1 MAASESF
8 FQRLTRLFR
17 SGPAIQRRVKGYD
30 TRSYYNS
37 QLIQGNYGYRASAP
51 FGFGRENSPF
61 SVLGSYGILDRMARY
76 AEFSEMEYTPEIAT
90 AMDIYAD
97 EIVGGDDRG
106 KSFHIYSNNAEIKRT
121 LDDLFY
127 DVLNVEFNLKT
138 WCRNLIKYGDFF
150 LYNEV
155 MPDIGIINVTPMSVN
170 EVEREEGFDPEDPY
184 AVRFKWL
191 TRGNKYLENWQ
202 VSHFRIL
209 SNDLF
214 LPYGTSVLESARRIW
229 RQLTMLEDAMLVYRV
244 VRSPERR
251 VFYIDVGNIDP
262 NDVPSYMEAA
272 KATLRSRGVMDKE
285 TGREDQRLNAMSVL
299 DDYFIPVRGNQQGT
313 KVETLAG
320 ATHATAT
327 EDVEYIQSK
336 MFAALKVPKPY
347 MNFDE
352 NLSAKASLSQM
363 DVRFSR
369 TIQSFQKIIIAEL
382 NKVAMIHLFSKGFD
396 GADLINFEL
405 KLSNPSSVALQQKLE
420 LWDVKFATGGSAKET
435 GLVDTLWIQKNIL
448 ELTEE
453 EINSIKKGLRTDRLA
468 EMELEALEPVEY
480 DYSQPAKTTDPF
492 DPTNYEVPGSDVPKE
507 PMPDDND
514 PETHSSDV
522 GLSNFRS
529 YDEEGNQVV
538 VDLEPGRT
546 PIRATPFLTR
556 HKRNRK
562 RRVGV
567 SKGRFNTAMPDI
579 AAMLSPKNKY
589 TKDIYGQK
597 TESVEKA
604 EEVLKDYSIQIDP
617 NFGREMQS
625 MFEKMRST
633 LGIGK
638 SDLLTEQ
645 DEIELEI
652 ETAEDEDALILE
664 VTNNQIDLEEESELE
679 TIEESSLAEVFNADD

>member
-1 MAASESF
+1 MASPESF

-30 TRSYYNS
+30 SRSYYNS
-37 QLIQGNYGYRASAP
+37 KLIQGNYGYRASAP

-106 KSFHIYSNNAEIKRT
+106 KAFHIYSANSEIKQE

-127 DVLNVEFNLKT
+127 DILNIEFNLKP
-138 WCRNLIKYGDFF
+138 WCRNLIKHGDFF

-155 MPDIGIINVTPMSVN
+155 LPDIGIVNVTPIAVN
-170 EVEREEGFDPEDPY
+170 EIEREEGYDLEDPY

-202 VSHFRIL
+202 VSHFRVL

-214 LPYGTSVLESARRIW
+214 LPYGTSILEAARRIW
-229 RQLTMLEDAMLVYRV
+229 RQLTMLEDAMLVYRI

-272 KATLRSRGVMDKE
+272 KATLRSRGVVDKE

-299 DDYFIPVRGNQQGT
+299 DDYFIPVRGNNQGT
-313 KVETLAG
+313 KVESLAG

-336 MFAALKVPKPY
+336 LFAALKVPKPY

-369 TIQSFQKIIIAEL
+369 TIQGFQKIIVAEL
-382 NKVAMIHLFSKGFD
+382 NKVAMIHLFAKGFD
-396 GADLINFEL
+396 GPDLINFEL

-420 LWDVKFATGGSAKET
+420 LWQVKFDTGGAAKET
-435 GLVDTLWIQKNIL
+435 ALVDKKWVQKNIL
-448 ELTEE
+448 GLTEE
-453 EINSIKKGLRTDRLA
+453 EIIEIEKGLVKDRLG
-468 EMELEALEPVEY
+468 EMEIEALEPTEP
-480 DYSQPAKTTDPF
+480 DMSQPSKTTDIF
-492 DPTNYEVPGSDVPKE
+492 DPTNYEVPGGGVKKDPPEEQEE
-507 PMPDDND
+507 PRST
-514 PETHSSDV
+514 EI
-522 GLSNFRS
+522 GLSKFRT
-529 YDEEGNQVV
+529 YDGEGNQIVM
-538 VDLEPGRT
+538 DLEPGRT
-546 PIRATPFLTR
+546 PINATPFLTR
-556 HKRNRK
+556 NRKNRK

-567 SKGRFNTAMPDI
+567 STGRQATAMPDL

-589 TKDIYGQK
+589 NKDITGRK
-597 TESVEKA
+597 TESVNRMKK
-604 EEVLKDYSIQIDP
+604 EEIMGIAVNP
-617 NFGREMQS
+617 NFGREMKCIFGNLQREFVEHKKRQVLS
-625 MFEKMRST
+625 
-633 LGIGK
+633 
-638 SDLLTEQ
+638 EQ
-645 DEIELEI
+645 KEINIDITPPDADEAI
-652 ETAEDEDALILE
+652 ILE
-664 VTNNQIDLEEESELE
+664 VTTATPAVQNVNEEIERIDE
-679 TIEESSLAEVFNADD
+679 TTLSEVFNEDE